1 MVPNEDARLLPPALG
16 FKERMHSGR
25 RRQPYEAHVENS
37 SLPSHGPDGP
47 AQICVGVAT
56 MPAGPY
62 EGHVENTSDP
72 PELMIAPLRVSR
84 PNLRAVSQCDS
95 KRGDKDIT
103 LAVGW
108 PVVMGEE
115 IVVAVDRLCW
125 WTCASGYKI
134 RLRRAKDGF
143 EFVAQAP
150 DRWVREVAGVRGYAS
165 TRREWCAAR
174 QWPTGPN
181 RTGSGY
187 PAHSRRIHLAP
198 SAKVQNNAAAY
209 SVILCKE

>member
-1 MVPNEDARLLPPALG
+1 MALALIAACHGPERGRAVTAADTRLQGTDALRAQAAAL
-16 FKERMHSGR
+16 R
-25 RRQPYEAHVENS
+25 AHVEDS
-37 SLPSHGPDGP
+37 SLPSGGPDGP
-47 AQICVGVAT
+47 ALICVGVAT
-56 MPAGPY
+56 VPAGPY
-62 EGHVENTSDP
+62 EGHVEARSDP

-108 PVVMGEE
+108 PVEMGGE

-150 DRWVREVAGVRGYAS
+150 DRWVS
-165 TRREWCAAR
+165 
-174 QWPTGPN
+174 
-181 RTGSGY
+181 
-187 PAHSRRIHLAP
+187 
-198 SAKVQNNAAAY
+198 
-209 SVILCKE
+209 